1 MTASKATI
9 PDSSKEPGDPQASAA
24 ALAAY
29 TDALLAGQTPDPELT
44 PELGATVQRL
54 AQALPPTAAPAE
66 LRQRVLRQVR
76 LAWQNPAMQEAP
88 APLGSRLAE
97 VWRVLKRSLARRPA
111 WAAMA
116 TLVIVGALVALLTQ
130 GTTEVTGTVTGISPV
145 GWLAFLAVG
154 LLLAGAVFWWSKRR

>member
-29 TDALLAGQTPDPELT
+29 TDALLAGQTPDPKLT

-54 AQALPPTAAPAE
+54 AQALPPAAAPAE
-66 LRQRVLRQVR
+66 LQQRVLRQVR
-76 LAWQNPAMQEAP
+76 LAWQNSARQETP

-97 VWRVLKRSLARRPA
+97 AWRALKRSLARHPA

-116 TLVIVGALVALLTQ
+116 TLVIVGALVALLAQ
-130 GTTEVTGTVTGISPV
+130 GTPRVTGTVTGIPPV

-154 LLLAGAVFWWSKRR
+154 LILAGAVLWWSRRR

>member
-29 TDALLAGQTPDPELT
+29 TDALLAGQTPDPKLT

-76 LAWQNPAMQEAP
+76 LAWQNPAIQEAP

-97 VWRVLKRSLARRPA
+97 AWRALKRSLARRPA

-116 TLVIVGALVALLTQ
+116 TLVIVGALVALLAE
-130 GTTEVTGTVTGISPV
+130 GTTEVAGTVTGISPV

-154 LLLAGAVFWWSKRR
+154 LLLAGAALWWNKRR